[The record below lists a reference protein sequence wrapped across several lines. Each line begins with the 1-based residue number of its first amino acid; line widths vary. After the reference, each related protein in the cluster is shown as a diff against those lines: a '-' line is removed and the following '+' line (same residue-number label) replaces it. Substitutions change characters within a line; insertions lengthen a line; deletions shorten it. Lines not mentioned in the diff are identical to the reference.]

1 MSDSPPNMVVIIAAG
16 MGSRLRSDEGP
27 PKPLL
32 QLNGRALIL
41 RVLDRF
47 EEAGVHEAV
56 VVVGHR
62 AKEVMAGVEEG
73 NLSLG
78 VTFVTNPRYRMS
90 NGLSVL
96 AACDVV
102 GDRSFFLSMADHVFD
117 ASLIRG
123 LKGAHLP
130 AQGLVLAVDRKLD
143 EIYDE
148 DDATKVLTRDGRI
161 VEIHKELTEFD
172 SVDTGLFSCTP
183 ALFDRIREAATA
195 REDGDCTLS
204 DGVVAL
210 AVKGLALAH
219 DIGDGKW
226 QDVDTPGALA
236 HATKSF
242 S

>member
-1 MSDSPPNMVVIIAAG
+1 MSDSPPNTVVIIAAG
-16 MGSRLRSDEGP
+16 MGSRLKSDEGP

-32 QLNGRALIL
+32 PLNGRALIL

-47 EEAGVHEAV
+47 QEAGVREAV

-73 NLSLG
+73 NPSLG

-96 AACDVV
+96 AARDVV
-102 GDRSFFLSMADHVFD
+102 GDRPFFLSMADHVFD
-117 ASLIRG
+117 ASLICG
-123 LKGAHLP
+123 LAGAHLP

-143 EIYDE
+143 QIYDE

-161 VEIHKELTEFD
+161 VEIHKELAEFD
-172 SVDTGLFSCTP
+172 AVDTGLFSCTP
-183 ALFDRIREAATA
+183 ALFDRIREAAAA

-204 DGVVAL
+204 DGVKAL
-210 AVKGLALAH
+210 AVKGLALVH
-219 DIGDGKW
+219 DIGDGRW

-236 HATKSF
+236 HATKNF
-242 S
+242 